1 MPNLIQLPDEYG
13 LLVHSFGG
21 LDDFDH
27 YVTADTFSTVAS
39 DSGSISVSDG
49 AKGILAIVPSD
60 GTVGDNDETY
70 LKGTKE
76 IFLMAANK
84 AIWFEA
90 LVQFTEA
97 NTNDANIIV
106 GMMNAVAADHL
117 LDNGGGPAASF
128 SGFVFYKVDGGTV
141 WRVRSSVGTSNTD
154 SITNITAGGATYQR
168 LTIEFRAINSTLGE
182 VSFLIDGA
190 VVTDSNNRPIKH
202 QITFTSATEMQMV
215 AGVKNG
221 DTNLETLNVDYIAWR
236 QSR

>member
-1 MPNLIQLPDEYG
+1 MPNLTQLPDEIG

-21 LDDFDH
+21 YDDFDH
-27 YVTADTFSTVAS
+27 YVTADTFTTVAS

-84 AIWFEA
+84 SIWFEA

-106 GMMNAVAADHL
+106 GLMNAVAADHL
-117 LDNGGGPAASF
+117 LDDGAGPAASF

-141 WRVRSSVGTSNTD
+141 WRVRSSVGATNTD
-154 SITNITAGGATYQR
+154 SITNITAGGSSYQR
-168 LTIEFRAINSTLGE
+168 LTIEFRAIDSTTGE

-202 QITFTSATEMQMV
+202 SITYTGATEMQIV